1 MKNRFLK
8 LFFLFFVPFLLVNCS
23 GSQNNCPPKELEDY
37 LRQSNLTIETFQG
50 LLGEGTNHPEQK
62 SEVAEKMRTLKN
74 DLDLSTP
81 PKCATKYQ
89 TLVSEAMRS
98 SLTFL
103 ILLKTVTMNLL
114 NLRSLLMKTGK
125 RQLAKKPG
133 WYKNIYPLEYFY
145 LRFST

>member
-1 MKNRFLK
+1 MK

-74 DLDLSTP
+74 ELELSSP

-89 TLVSEAMRS
+89 TLVSEAMQS
-98 SLTFL
+98 SLTFFN
-103 ILLKTVTMNLL
+103 TVKD
-114 NLRSLLMKTGK
+114 RYYEPAE
-125 RQLAKKPG
+125 LAQFAYENWKKAAREEDRLVQ
-133 WYKNIYPLEYFY
+133 KY
-145 LRFST
+145 LSP